1 MLRTAIIGAAGYT
14 GAELLRIVHRHPE
27 LELVMVA
34 ARDNAGKRLG
44 DVLPSTLGVAGV
56 GERVLES
63 FEPERAADVAKRV
76 DVAFL
81 CLPHAASARAGKALY
96 DAGLK
101 VVDLSADFRLKSAET
116 YAATYGEHPAPELLA
131 KAVYGLPELHRKEL
145 AGARLIASPG
155 CHATTAILPL
165 APLLKRGLVE
175 TDGIIVDSKTGVSG
189 GGKSPSPSFHFPESA
204 EGIRPYKVGSTHRH
218 TPEIEQELTL
228 AAGAPVEIVF
238 TPVLAPMS
246 RGILVTAYARLKS
259 GVSEDDCR
267 SAAQELYTGGLVSVL
282 DQGMLPDTLWVRG
295 SARAH
300 VAYVV
305 DARKR
310 TLLAMCAADN
320 LARGASAQAV
330 QAFNVSM
337 GWKDALGLPE
347 IAQFP

>member
-1 MLRTAIIGAAGYT
+1 MLRIAIIGAAGYT

-27 LELVMVA
+27 LELSLVA

-44 DVLPSTLGVAGV
+44 DVLPSTLGVEGV
-56 GERVLES
+56 GERVLET
-63 FEPERAADVAKRV
+63 FEPERAADVATRV

-101 VVDLSADFRLKSAET
+101 VVDLSADFRLKNADT
-116 YAATYGEHPAPELLA
+116 YRATYGEHPSPELLA

-228 AAGAPVEIVF
+228 AAGAPVEVVF

-246 RGILVTAYARLKS
+246 RGILVTAYARLRA

-267 SAAQELYTGGLVSVL
+267 SAARELYTGGLVSVL
-282 DQGMLPDTLWVRG
+282 DKGMLPDTLWVRG

-310 TLLAMCAADN
+310 TLLAMCATDN

-330 QAFNVSM
+330 QGFNVSM
-337 GWKDALGLPE
+337 AWPDALGLPE